1 MIKYM
6 TVERIDRTKSKN
18 GERIFNLPFSI
29 QTFENFKNFKL
40 PEYKKL
46 IILAEQYILAKSI
59 DDMMYQDNIELS
71 KFLITLKH
79 EAQSALSTM
88 QKDID
93 QDIYNSYKSGVE
105 SLLKDFTVTPALI
118 NMFENTH
125 LYPKEDRIL
134 PKSFYKP
141 FLEIT
146 QGKFNKVQITYPNA
160 LILYPE
166 LQNDI
171 VVFHPKTGTCVY
183 KKDIPNKSLNKQ
195 LNYLLHF
202 NWNESNWLG
211 LVGILES
218 FCINNVTPLK
228 SNRSVS
234 HFLKALV
241 SQNTSSMINYSEVKY
256 QLLQLLKDG
265 VSSIYKT
272 PYLDS
277 IVYILENLNYDKD
290 ILDAFTNPSPTG
302 RNIMHLSKVR
312 ELDFLK
318 KMVLLRATEAAENT
332 NDEDEENNTEN
343 DPSSIA
349 ENTDD
354 EKDFD
359 NTDADDPFAQENDS
373 MDMDTEDTSSDDAF
387 GSDDSFGDD
396 DSLGEDNSKEKPK
409 ENNVD
414 VPDSPYALAL
424 KIVTS
429 ETLDDY
435 FIRNQTISL
444 INAIIVNPPSTL
456 SAEDLKFLKIWVTQ
470 WINFYPIETTKQLVS
485 NLSVFL
491 EDTSN
496 H

>member
-1 MIKYM
+1 M
-6 TVERIDRTKSKN
+6 TVARIDRTAHKGGKK
-18 GERIFNLPFSI
+18 ILDLPFSI

-40 PEYKKL
+40 PEYQKL
-46 IILAEQYILAKSI
+46 MVLAEQYILAKSI

-71 KFLITLKH
+71 KFLITLKS
-79 EAQSALSTM
+79 EAQSSLSTM

-105 SLLKDFTVTPALI
+105 SLLRDFTVTPALI
-118 NMFENTH
+118 NMFENVH

-146 QGKFNKVQITYPNA
+146 QGKFNKIQITYPNA
-160 LILYPE
+160 LMLYPE
-166 LQNDI
+166 LRNDI
-171 VVFHPKTGTCVY
+171 VVFHPKSGTCVY

-211 LVGILES
+211 LIGILES
-218 FCINNVTPLK
+218 FCIDKVTPLK

-272 PYLDS
+272 PYSDS

-302 RNIMHLSKVR
+302 RNIMHLSSVR

-318 KMVLLRATEAAENT
+318 GMVLLRATEAAEN
-332 NDEDEENNTEN
+332 NEEDENEEDKTNEDTLADDFGDINTN
-343 DPSSIA
+343 
-349 ENTDD
+349 
-354 EKDFD
+354 
-359 NTDADDPFAQENDS
+359 DPFAQENDS
-373 MDMDTEDTSSDDAF
+373 MDEGMGDTSSDDDF
-387 GSDDSFGDD
+387 GLDDSFGGD
-396 DSLGEDNSKEKPK
+396 DSLSGDNSEEKPK
-409 ENNVD
+409 ENDVD

-444 INAIIVNPPSTL
+444 INAIIIDPPSTL